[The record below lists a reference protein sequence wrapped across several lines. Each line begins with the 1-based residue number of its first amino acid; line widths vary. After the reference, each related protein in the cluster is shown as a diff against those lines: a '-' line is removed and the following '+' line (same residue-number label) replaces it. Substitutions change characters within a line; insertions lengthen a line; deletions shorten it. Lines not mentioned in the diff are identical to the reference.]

1 MVNTKR
7 KVLPIRCDIDCLEI
21 SSASDVPTISI
32 GLPVYNGENF
42 LAEAIESVLTQ
53 TFQDYEL
60 VISDNAST
68 DATQAI
74 CQRYAAQDG
83 RIRYYRSH
91 INNGP
96 AWNYNRVF
104 QLAKGD
110 YFKWAAHD
118 DVFEPTFLERT
129 LERLV
134 QNPSAVLSFSQV
146 RIINDK
152 SCDIRPYE
160 VEMSLNSKHP
170 AQRFQETISLKHR
183 CYEIFGL
190 IRTDILAQTDLIG
203 AYAGSDRVLLS
214 RLILQGPFEVVPV
227 PLFKAREHAQ
237 QSIAMLRNP
246 RHKHLR
252 MHDYAV
258 WFDPKNKGKILLPN
272 WRIFY
277 EYFSAIGAVPMST
290 TEKLACW
297 RILARWALS
306 GATLAK
312 LCRDL
317 AIALVQYIRRP
328 ASQPIKALEEDP
340 KNNKPGLTQVHSSSR
355 VDQ

>member
-1 MVNTKR
+1 M
-7 KVLPIRCDIDCLEI
+7 
-21 SSASDVPTISI
+21 
-32 GLPVYNGENF
+32 
-42 LAEAIESVLTQ
+42 
-53 TFQDYEL
+53 
-60 VISDNAST
+60 
-68 DATQAI
+68 
-74 CQRYAAQDG
+74 
-83 RIRYYRSH
+83 
-91 INNGP
+91 
-96 AWNYNRVF
+96 
-104 QLAKGD
+104 
-110 YFKWAAHD
+110 
-118 DVFEPTFLERT
+118 FEPTFLEKT
-129 LERLV
+129 LERLT
-134 QNPSAVLSFSQV
+134 QNPKAVLSFSQV
-146 RIINDK
+146 NIINGE

-160 VEMSLNSKHP
+160 VEMLLNSRHP
-170 AQRFQETISLKHR
+170 AQRFQETMSLKHR

-190 IRTDILAQTDLIG
+190 IRTDVLAQTDLIG

-214 RLILQGPFEVVPV
+214 RLILQGPFEIVPA
-227 PLFKAREHAQ
+227 PLFKAREHDQ

-277 EYFSAIGAVPMST
+277 EYFSAISAVSMSMA
-290 TEKLACW
+290 ERLACW
-297 RILARWALS
+297 RILGRWALS

-328 ASQPIKALEEDP
+328 VSKRAENPD
-340 KNNKPGLTQVHSSSR
+340 NNESGLTQVRSGSR